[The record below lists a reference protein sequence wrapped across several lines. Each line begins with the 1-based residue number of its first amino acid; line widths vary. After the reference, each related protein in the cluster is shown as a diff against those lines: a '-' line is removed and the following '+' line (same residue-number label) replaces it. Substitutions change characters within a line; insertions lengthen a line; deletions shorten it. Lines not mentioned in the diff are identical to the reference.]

1 MPVTSRDIARQI
13 GLSQTTVS
21 RALRGD
27 PRVAPDTVARVQAAA
42 DRLSYV
48 PDAAARSLTTGRTLT
63 VGVVVADITNPFYPE
78 IVEVLH
84 AELGREGYA
93 TVLLNDP
100 RGDELDRHLR
110 GRSVDGLIVVSA
122 TLDDGLAAQLPRLGV
137 PLVLLNRDLD
147 GIAADRV
154 LSDNVAG
161 GALVTDHLL
170 DLGHRRIGLIA
181 GPANTSTARD
191 REQGMRAALAARGLE
206 LAPELRRAGSFS
218 HHSGHQGCLE
228 LLRLPQPPTA
238 IVCASDVVAF
248 GALDAARRVGAEV
261 PRDLSVVGYD
271 DIAMAGW
278 EAFALTTIRQPLGQ
292 MAKLSVRL
300 LLERLRG
307 QVRGDAAGDPSRR
320 EIFPPHVVKR
330 DSTAPPAAG

>member
-1 MPVTSRDIARQI
+1 MSVTSRDIAREV

-27 PRVAPDTVARVQAAA
+27 PRVAPDTLARVRAAA
-42 DRLSYV
+42 ERLAYV
-48 PDAAARSLTTGRTLT
+48 PDAAARWLTTGRTLT

-100 RGDELDRHLR
+100 RADDLARHLR

-122 TLDDGLAAQLPRLGV
+122 TLDDGLAARLPRLGV

-147 GIAADRV
+147 EIAADRV

-161 GALVTDHLL
+161 GALVVDHLL
-170 DLGHRRIGLIA
+170 ELGHRRIGLIA
-181 GPANTSTARD
+181 GPPNTSTARD
-191 REQGMRAALAARGLE
+191 REQGMRAALAARGLP

-218 HHSGHQGCLE
+218 HHSGYQGCVE
-228 LLRLPQPPTA
+228 LLRLPEPPTA
-238 IVCASDVVAF
+238 VVCASDVVAF
-248 GALDAARRVGAEV
+248 GALDAAKRLGVEV
-261 PRDLSVVGYD
+261 PRRLSIVGYD

-278 EAFALTTIRQPLGQ
+278 EAFALTTIRQPLAQ
-292 MAKLSVRL
+292 MAKRSVRL
-300 LLERLRG
+300 LLERLRPAG
-307 QVRGDAAGDPSRR
+307 GSPPPAAPPRR
-320 EIFPPHVVKR
+320 EVFPPHLVKR
-330 DSTAPPAAG
+330 ETTAAPAG